1 MGLKE
6 NLPAL
11 LKKKNW
17 SYQKLAAVSKV
28 PKSTIHGWVSGQT
41 AVSLEQL
48 KAVAMCLEVS
58 VHSLAYGSPDP
69 FEDKTSEVLEKLYIG
84 DIRVTL
90 HRIERKKK

>member
-1 MGLKE
+1 MGLKN

-17 SYQKLAAVSKV
+17 SYQKLAKMSGV

-48 KAVAMCLEVS
+48 KSVALCLEIS
-58 VHSLAYGSPDP
+58 VHALAFGTPDP
-69 FEDKTSEVLEKLYIG
+69 FEDTSSEVLEKIFSG

-90 HRIERKKK
+90 HRIERNRK

>member
-17 SYQKLAAVSKV
+17 SYQKLSKVSGV
-28 PKSTIHGWVSGQT
+28 PKSTVHGWVTGQT

-48 KAVAMCLEVS
+48 KAVAECLEVS

-69 FEDKTSEVLEKLYIG
+69 FEDTSSEVLEKLFSG

-90 HRIERKKK
+90 HRIEKKKK